1 MDTMHNILKNLSP
14 KNVLGANKDGPPD
27 LDELFVDLRK
37 KIDNM
42 FKIKP
47 NTNNNGSNGNSS
59 NGKQP
64 INSNFNRIPIG
75 TIILIVF
82 LIWMATGFYIVD
94 QGSRGLVL
102 RFGKNTE
109 VTQPGPRW
117 HIPYPVERVEV
128 VNQEQVRTNEVGY
141 RSSSVGGTSREL
153 RESLM
158 LTGDENIIDLQFA
171 VQYNLKSVQ
180 DYLFN
185 NRSVENSVR
194 GAAETA
200 IREVVGKSKM
210 DYVLYEGR
218 EEIAVKTKELMQD
231 ILDRYRSGINIT
243 SVTMQNAQPPEQ
255 VQAAF
260 DDAVKAKQ
268 DLERQKNEGQAYA
281 NDIVPKARGTASRLI
296 AEANGYK
303 AAIENEA
310 KGNASRFD
318 QILTEY
324 TRAPEVTR
332 NRLFLETQEQIMLS
346 VSKVIIDQKGSN
358 SLLYLPLDKL
368 INQKSSSDDDEQDQ
382 TQASSQKDDSGTS
395 ALGNVLNPITER
407 SRGALKARERDTR

>member
-1 MDTMHNILKNLSP
+1 MDTMRNILKKLSP
-14 KNVLGANKDGPPD
+14 RNVLGANNDGPPD

-42 FKIKP
+42 FKP

-64 INSNFNRIPIG
+64 INSNSNRIPIG

-109 VTQPGPRW
+109 ITQPGPRW
-117 HIPYPVERVEV
+117 HIPYPVETAEI

-141 RSSSVGGTSREL
+141 RSSGAGGTSQEL

-200 IREVVGKSKM
+200 IREVVGKSEM

-218 EEIAVKTKELMQD
+218 EEIAIKTNELMQD

-324 TRAPEVTR
+324 ARAPEVTR
-332 NRLFLETQEQIMLS
+332 NRLFLETQEQIMSS
-346 VSKVIIDQKGSN
+346 VSKVIVDQKGSN

-368 INQKSSSDDDEQDQ
+368 INQKSSLKGEQDQ
-382 TQASSQKDDSGTS
+382 TQASNQKDDSGTS
-395 ALGNVLNPITER
+395 ASDVINSITER
-407 SRGALKARERDTR
+407 SRGAFKARERDTR

>member
-1 MDTMHNILKNLSP
+1 MDTMRNILKKLSP
-14 KNVLGANKDGPPD
+14 RNVLGANNDGPPD

-64 INSNFNRIPIG
+64 INSNSNRIPTG

-109 VTQPGPRW
+109 ITQPGPRW
-117 HIPYPVERVEV
+117 HIPYPVETAEI

-141 RSSSVGGTSREL
+141 RSSGAGGTSQEL

-200 IREVVGKSKM
+200 IREVVGKSEM

-218 EEIAVKTKELMQD
+218 EEIAIKTNELMQD

-324 TRAPEVTR
+324 ARAPEVTR
-332 NRLFLETQEQIMLS
+332 NRLFLETQEQIMSS
-346 VSKVIIDQKGSN
+346 VSKVIVDQKGSN

-368 INQKSSSDDDEQDQ
+368 INQKSSSKGEQDQ
-382 TQASSQKDDSGTS
+382 TQASNQKDDSGTS
-395 ALGNVLNPITER
+395 ASDVINSITER
-407 SRGALKARERDTR
+407 SRGAFKARERDTR

>member
-1 MDTMHNILKNLSP
+1 MDTMRNILKKLSP
-14 KNVLGANKDGPPD
+14 RNVLGANNDGPPD

-64 INSNFNRIPIG
+64 INSNSNRIPTG

-109 VTQPGPRW
+109 ITQPGPRW
-117 HIPYPVERVEV
+117 HIPYPVETAEI

-141 RSSSVGGTSREL
+141 RSSGAGGTSQEL

-200 IREVVGKSKM
+200 IREVVGKSEM

-218 EEIAVKTKELMQD
+218 EEIAIKTNELMQD

-332 NRLFLETQEQIMLS
+332 NRLFLETQEQIMSS
-346 VSKVIIDQKGSN
+346 VSKVIVDQKGSN

-368 INQKSSSDDDEQDQ
+368 INQKSSSKGEQDQ
-382 TQASSQKDDSGTS
+382 TQASNQKDDSGTS
-395 ALGNVLNPITER
+395 ASDVINSITER
-407 SRGALKARERDTR
+407 SRGAFKARERDTR

>member
-1 MDTMHNILKNLSP
+1 MDTMHNILKKLSP
-14 KNVLGANKDGPPD
+14 RNVLGASNDGPPD

-64 INSNFNRIPIG
+64 INSNSNRIPTG

-109 VTQPGPRW
+109 ITQPGPRW
-117 HIPYPVERVEV
+117 HIPYPVETAEI

-141 RSSSVGGTSREL
+141 RSSGAGGTSREL

-200 IREVVGKSKM
+200 IREVVGKSEM

-218 EEIAVKTKELMQD
+218 EEIAIKTSELMQD

-346 VSKVIIDQKGSN
+346 VSKVIVDQKGSN

-368 INQKSSSDDDEQDQ
+368 INQKKKSSSNGEQDQ
-382 TQASSQKDDSGTS
+382 TQASNQKDDSGTS
-395 ALGNVLNPITER
+395 ASDVINSITER
-407 SRGALKARERDTR
+407 SRGAFKARERDTR

>member
-1 MDTMHNILKNLSP
+1 MDTMRNILKKLSP
-14 KNVLGANKDGPPD
+14 RNVLGANNDGPPD

-64 INSNFNRIPIG
+64 INSNSNRIPTG

-109 VTQPGPRW
+109 ITQPGPRW
-117 HIPYPVERVEV
+117 HIPYPVETAEI

-141 RSSSVGGTSREL
+141 RSSGAGGTSQEL

-185 NRSVENSVR
+185 NRSVDNSVR

-200 IREVVGKSKM
+200 IREVVGKSEM

-218 EEIAVKTKELMQD
+218 EEIAIKTNELMQD

-332 NRLFLETQEQIMLS
+332 NRLFLETQEQIMSS
-346 VSKVIIDQKGSN
+346 VSKVIVDQKGSN

-368 INQKSSSDDDEQDQ
+368 INQKSSSKDEQDQ
-382 TQASSQKDDSGTS
+382 TQASNQKDDSGTS
-395 ALGNVLNPITER
+395 ASDVINSITER
-407 SRGALKARERDTR
+407 SRGAFKARERDTR

>member
-1 MDTMHNILKNLSP
+1 MDTMRNILKKLSP
-14 KNVLGANKDGPPD
+14 RNVLGANNDGPPD

-42 FKIKP
+42 FKP

-64 INSNFNRIPIG
+64 INSNSNRIPTG

-109 VTQPGPRW
+109 ITQPGPRW
-117 HIPYPVERVEV
+117 HIPYPVETAEI

-141 RSSSVGGTSREL
+141 RSSGAAGTSREL

-200 IREVVGKSKM
+200 IREVVGKSEM

-218 EEIAVKTKELMQD
+218 EEIAIKTNELMQD

-332 NRLFLETQEQIMLS
+332 NRLFLETQEQIMSS
-346 VSKVIIDQKGSN
+346 VSKVIVDQKGSN

-368 INQKSSSDDDEQDQ
+368 INQKSSSDDEQDQ

-395 ALGNVLNPITER
+395 TSNVINSITER
-407 SRGALKARERDTR
+407 SRGAFKARERDTR

>member
-1 MDTMHNILKNLSP
+1 MDTMHNILKKLSP
-14 KNVLGANKDGPPD
+14 RNVLGASNDGQTD

-64 INSNFNRIPIG
+64 INSNSNRIPIG

-109 VTQPGPRW
+109 ITQPGPRW
-117 HIPYPVERVEV
+117 HIPYPVETAEI

-141 RSSSVGGTSREL
+141 RSSGVGGTSREL

-180 DYLFN
+180 AYLFN
-185 NRSVENSVR
+185 NRSVDNSVR

-200 IREVVGKSKM
+200 IREVVGKSEM

-218 EEIAVKTKELMQD
+218 EEIAIKTNELMQD

-346 VSKVIIDQKGSN
+346 VSKVIVDQKGSN

-368 INQKSSSDDDEQDQ
+368 INQKKKSSSNGEQDQ
-382 TQASSQKDDSGTS
+382 TQASNQKDDSGTS
-395 ALGNVLNPITER
+395 ASDVINSITER
-407 SRGALKARERDTR
+407 SRGAFKARERDTR

>member
-1 MDTMHNILKNLSP
+1 MDTMRNILKKLSP
-14 KNVLGANKDGPPD
+14 RNVLGANNDGPPD

-64 INSNFNRIPIG
+64 INSNSNRIPTG

-117 HIPYPVERVEV
+117 HIPYPVETVEI

-141 RSSSVGGTSREL
+141 RSSGAGGTSREL

-200 IREVVGKSKM
+200 IREVVGKSEM

-218 EEIAVKTKELMQD
+218 EEIAVKTKGLMQD

-346 VSKVIIDQKGSN
+346 VSKVIVDQKGSN

-368 INQKSSSDDDEQDQ
+368 INQKKKSSSNGEQDQ
-382 TQASSQKDDSGTS
+382 TQASNQKDDSGTS
-395 ALGNVLNPITER
+395 ASDVINSITER
-407 SRGALKARERDTR
+407 SRGAFKARERDTR

>member
-1 MDTMHNILKNLSP
+1 MDTMRNILKKLSP
-14 KNVLGANKDGPPD
+14 RNVLGANNDGPPD

-64 INSNFNRIPIG
+64 INSNSNRIPTG

-109 VTQPGPRW
+109 ITQPGPRW
-117 HIPYPVERVEV
+117 HIPYPVETAEI

-141 RSSSVGGTSREL
+141 RSSGAGGTSREL

-200 IREVVGKSKM
+200 IREVVGKSEM

-218 EEIAVKTKELMQD
+218 EEIAIKTNELMQD

-332 NRLFLETQEQIMLS
+332 NRLFLETQEQIMSS
-346 VSKVIIDQKGSN
+346 VSKVIVDQKGSN

-368 INQKSSSDDDEQDQ
+368 INQKSSSKGEQDQ
-382 TQASSQKDDSGTS
+382 TQASNQKDDSGTS
-395 ALGNVLNPITER
+395 ASDVINSITER
-407 SRGALKARERDTR
+407 SRCA